1 MNFYILRSNLMDDK
15 KTINLQSNLG
25 KRLNQI
31 KKVESRHLL
40 FMGKEISLVS
50 KITLGRDE
58 RNSVAVDDK
67 MVSRFHAVIQKIK
80 ADYFIKDLK
89 SSNGTFV
96 NGERVPEGKY
106 IKLCKDDVIR
116 LGKNELKIV

>member
-1 MNFYILRSNLMDDK
+1 MDK
-15 KTINLQSNLG
+15 KTINLESNLG

-31 KKVESRHLL
+31 KKIESRHLL

-58 RNSVAVDDK
+58 RNSVVVDDK

-80 ADYFIKDLK
+80 EDYFIKDLK

-96 NGERVPEGKY
+96 NNEPVPAGKY
-106 IKLCKDDVIR
+106 VKLGKDDVIR